1 MKIFSR
7 AFSFLR
13 QEVAPPWNDILPVR
27 GDLFGMERL
36 EQHGRT
42 LAAAQPVTL
51 SPPNVTSLH
60 HRLNDN
66 AKVLLAAYRASAHEL
81 EEGGNVVPA
90 AEWLL
95 DNYHLVAAQIREIR
109 EDLPPRYYRQL
120 PKLSQGPFVGYPRVF
135 GLVWAFIA
143 HTDSHVDPD
152 ALRRFI
158 MAYQEVQPLTIG
170 ELWAVA
176 ITLRIVLIE
185 NLRRLADQ
193 MTVGRRDR
201 ADAERVANNLLRA
214 DDVRADLDHEIANNK
229 LSSYNLA
236 SYDNNVPLSET
247 FAAQL
252 VKRLRDQDPRTT
264 PALGWLEQRLKQQG
278 SSTEEVVQRAQQ
290 RLGISNVTVR
300 NIITSMRLISDIDW
314 AVFFESVSLVDA
326 RLRDGSEFAAMDFST
341 RNLYRSAIEQLAR
354 QAPCSELDITEKAL
368 LLAQQA
374 PVPPQSDDLHERKRE
389 PGYYLIAE
397 GRPQLEEVI
406 GFRPALLLRFN
417 RFTLR
422 IGMAGYAGAIGF
434 FTALLLVGAGA
445 VLSSSSVSN
454 LWLLLIGLISII
466 PLSEVAMT
474 WVNRLITWLFGA
486 APLAGL
492 ELLQGVPPNCRTLVV
507 VPTLL
512 SSEQD
517 ILQQV
522 EQLEVHYLSC
532 GQGDITFALLTDGV
546 DAETEMLAGDQHILM
561 QALLAIRQLNER
573 YGAGP
578 AGDRFLLLHRRRL
591 FNASEE
597 VWMGWERKRGKL
609 HELNR
614 LLRGATDTSF
624 IPIASHPVQVPAN
637 VRYVIT
643 LDADTRLPRDTALKL
658 IGKMAHPLNQPR
670 WDCSGQRI
678 VAGYAILQPRIT
690 PSLPAG
696 NDASL
701 YQRIFSAP
709 GGINPYEAAVSDVYQ
724 DLFGE
729 GSYTGK
735 GIYDVDA
742 FERALQG
749 RIPENRLLSHDLFEG
764 IYARAGL
771 ASDVELVEAFPSR
784 YDVIVKRQHRWT
796 RGDWQLLPWIL
807 GRVRIAS
814 GAKVR
819 LPAVGRWKMI
829 DNLRRSLFAPS
840 LLLMLICCAALPL
853 AVAWKGVVIV
863 LLILAFPACLPALW
877 DAVSRCQRGVTR
889 QQPLSQSH
897 PFRHLCSDLKL
908 AFMQVFL
915 SLAFL
920 ADHSWRALD
929 ALVRTLVRLTITRRH
944 LLEWTTAAQSGS
956 RPRLTLAGFYHQMMG
971 GLLLGVAA
979 VGWGCLVSPQNWPL
993 WLPLGMLWL
1002 AAPALALWTSRE
1014 RKTFHQENINEA
1026 DKQALRL
1033 IARRTWRFF
1042 ETFVTEDEH
1051 HLPPDNFQERPKPVV
1066 AHRTSP
1072 TNIGLYLLSTVAARD
1087 FGWIGLSEVLDRI
1100 SATLATMDRLPRF
1113 KGHFFNWYDTQD
1125 LQTLHPAYVSSVDS
1139 GNLAGN
1145 LIVLANACELWQEEK
1160 RLQDIREP
1168 LSDHLQLIRESLSL
1182 CSETRDETS
1191 LLRSLAKIEALLNGK
1206 LAPER
1211 LLPAVILQVD
1221 QLLQRTYTLLPYSD
1235 EGSSAEPIFW
1245 INATRAMLL
1254 AHECE
1259 HQCSAVEHD
1268 ALIERLAGLALRSR
1282 KMAMEMDFA
1291 FLIDPERKL
1300 LSIGY
1305 LMSENQLDVSCYD
1318 LLASEA
1324 RLASLFAIAKGDV
1337 STRHWFRLGR
1347 SAVRTGQGSALMS
1360 WSGSMFEY
1368 LMPSLV
1374 MRAPIGSLLEQTT
1387 RAIVAQQ
1394 QVYGRALS
1402 VPWGISESAYNARD
1416 IDFTYQYS
1424 NFGVPGLGLKRG
1436 LADNLVVA
1444 PYATGLATMVD
1455 PLAACRNYARL
1466 AAMGASGR
1474 YGFYEALDFTPS
1486 RLPDNEKFAIVYSF
1500 MAHHQGMTLVAIA
1513 NTLHNGNM
1521 RRRFHREP
1529 VIQSCELLL
1538 QESLPVHVALAEPQ
1552 TEDVKVGG
1560 GERRN
1565 ETAML
1570 RRFSASPTGA
1580 PITHLL
1586 SNGRYAVMLTAT
1598 GSGYSHWRE
1607 LAITRWR
1614 EDSTRDAWGS
1624 FVLLRDMRSNR
1635 IWSAGEQRE
1644 LSESVGNLPVSSGM
1658 IGSIGVPVHR
1668 YEVVFGEDHASYIR
1682 HERSL
1687 TTTLDVL
1694 VSGESD
1700 GEVRRVTLTNSGRR
1714 RRDIELTSYAEIVL
1728 APPSADIAHT
1738 AFSRMFVQTEY
1749 LDEFSALIATR
1760 RPRTP
1765 DEPPVW
1771 AAHFAVLEGAI
1782 GSKMQYESDRARFIG
1797 HGKSVMTADAIL
1809 GHQSLSNTTGT
1820 VLDPIFSL
1828 RQQVKIPAGKTVRLA
1843 FWTVV
1848 ATSREELIDL
1858 IDKHHDR
1865 SAYERDKTF
1874 AWTQAQVQLRHLG
1887 VKSEEAADFQRLAAP
1902 VIYTDPRFRAPPE
1915 SIVDGAGGQ
1924 SGLWSMSISGDL
1936 PIVLLRI
1943 DDIDDMAQV
1952 HQLLR
1957 AHEYWRMKLL
1967 NVDLVIVNERS
1978 SSYIQ
1983 DLQIAIETA
1992 IRSSQSR
1999 PRLGGASTRGE
2010 VFALRADLMSK
2021 ESRALLLSI
2030 ARVSLI
2036 ARRGPISNQLALIPY
2051 SPSEIRSVSPT
2062 PPKSLP
2068 DKTPRPEGLEFFNG
2082 IGGFDRQ
2089 GREYVTVLDAEHTT
2103 PAPWINVI
2111 ANPTFGFQVSAQGS
2125 GYSWAENSRENQ
2137 LTPWGNDAVI
2147 DPGGEALYIRDDTSG
2162 VLWTPTVWP
2171 INDNGRYVA
2180 RHGFGYSRFTH
2191 NANDVESELLQYVPL
2206 IDPIKISRLRLR
2218 NTSTQPRQ
2226 LTITAY
2232 AEWVLG
2238 TSRSAS
2244 APYLLS
2250 HVDSQTGAVLV
2261 RNPWSGSFPGRIG
2274 FADLSGGQ
2282 SSLTAD
2288 RTEFL
2293 GRNGH
2298 MRAPAALAKTT
2309 RLSGN
2314 TAAGL
2319 DPCCALQTTVSIAP
2333 GEQVEIVWFIGQ
2345 ETSVERVRN
2354 LIEKYR
2360 QIDLDQVLREVEA
2373 HWDAVTGAI
2382 SVKTPD
2388 RSMDI
2393 MLNGWLLYQTL
2404 SCRIQ
2409 ARCGFYQASGAYGFR
2424 DQLQD
2429 GMALTFSR
2437 PQATRQHLLR
2447 AAGRQFAEG
2456 DVQHWWLPHSGAGV
2470 RTHISDDRV
2479 WLAFATATYVQV
2491 SQDYDVLTEQIGF
2504 LDGPPVAEGEH
2515 DAFFQPMPSA
2525 QTATLFEHC
2534 ARGLDQCLQLTGE
2547 HGLPLI
2553 GGGDW
2558 NDGMNRVGEGGKGE
2572 SVWLGWL
2579 LIHTIER
2586 FAPLADSHDEVRAAR
2601 WRAHAE
2607 SVRAAIEH
2615 SAWDGAWYRRA
2626 TFDDGSWLG
2635 SRINDECAIDS
2646 IAQSWAVLSG
2656 AADAERAETAMA
2668 SLEKHLIR
2676 HEDGLALL
2684 FTPPFDRTVK
2694 DPGYIKGYP
2703 PGLRENGGQYT
2714 HAAMWSVLAFA
2725 QLGKGNKAAEL
2736 FALINPINHGSTPEK
2751 IARYRVE
2758 PYVMAADVYS
2768 VAPHVGRG
2776 GWTWYTGSSGWMYRA
2791 GLEGVLGIGREGN
2804 LLVLCPCIPD
2814 YWPGFEAKVTLGE
2827 SHYLISVVNDNHR
2840 CQGLS
2845 RVTLDEVE
2853 IALDAEQ
2860 KQIKIE
2866 LTEGQHYLQIM
2877 L

>member
-1 MKIFSR
+1 MKIFPR
-7 AFSFLR
+7 AFIFSR
-13 QEVAPPWNDILPVR
+13 KASPPWNDILPVR
-27 GDLFGMERL
+27 GELFGMERL

-51 SPPNVTSLH
+51 SPPAVMFLH

-66 AKVLLAAYRASAHEL
+66 AKVLLAAYRASAAEL
-81 EEGGNVVPA
+81 ENGGSVVPA

-109 EDLPPRYYRQL
+109 EDLPPRYYQQL

-143 HTDSHVDPD
+143 HTDSHVDPE

-158 MAYQEVQPLTIG
+158 MAYQGVQPLTIG

-193 MTVGRRDR
+193 MTVGRQAR
-201 ADAERVANNLLRA
+201 AEAELAANRLLQA
-214 DDVRADLDHEIANNK
+214 GDGQAALAKEIARHH
-229 LSSYNLA
+229 
-236 SYDNNVPLSET
+236 DGPLSET

-264 PALGWLEQRLKQQG
+264 PALGWLEHRLNQQG
-278 SSTEEVVQRAQQ
+278 SSTEKVVQNAQQ
-290 RLGISNVTVR
+290 RLGVSNVTVR

-314 AVFFESVSLVDA
+314 ATFFESVSLVDA
-326 RLRDGSEFAAMDFST
+326 RLRAGSAFAQMDFTT
-341 RNLYRSAIEQLAR
+341 RNRYRSAIEQLAR
-354 QAPCSELDITEKAL
+354 QAPRSELDIAEKAL
-368 LLAQQA
+368 SLAQGEPDSPSA
-374 PVPPQSDDLHERKRE
+374 GELDDRKRE

-397 GRPQLEEVI
+397 GRPRLETEI
-406 GFRPALLLRFN
+406 GFRPKPLLRFN
-417 RFTLR
+417 RLTLR
-422 IGMAGYAGAIGF
+422 AGLAGYVGAIGF
-434 FTALLLVGAGA
+434 FTALLLAA
-445 VLSSSSVSN
+445 ALSALSSSAVSGV
-454 LWLLLIGLISII
+454 WLLFIGFICLI
-466 PLSEVAMT
+466 PFSEVAT
-474 WVNRLITWLFGA
+474 AWVNRLTASLFGA
-486 APLAGL
+486 APLPGL
-492 ELLQGVPPNCRTLVV
+492 ELLQGVPTHCRTMVV
-507 VPTLL
+507 IPTLL

-522 EQLEVHYLSC
+522 EQLEVHYLS
-532 GQGDITFALLTDGV
+532 GGLGDITFALLADGV
-546 DAETEMLAGDQHILM
+546 DADSEILAGDGQLLTR
-561 QALLAIRQLNER
+561 ASLAIQLLNHR
-573 YGAGP
+573 YGAGA

-591 FNASEE
+591 FNAAEN

-614 LLRGATDTSF
+614 LLRGAADTSI
-624 IPIASHPVQVPAN
+624 IPVDGVAVQVPAD

-643 LDADTRLPRDTALKL
+643 LDADTRLPRDAALKL

-670 WDCSGQRI
+670 WDAGGERI

-696 NDASL
+696 HEGSR

-709 GGINPYEAAVSDVYQ
+709 GGINPYEASVSDVYQ

-742 FERALQG
+742 FERALQD
-749 RIPENRLLSHDLFEG
+749 RIPENTLLSHDLFEG
-764 IYARAGL
+764 VYARAGL

-807 GRVRIAS
+807 GLARA
-814 GAKVR
+814 GAGKAAR
-819 LPAVGRWKMI
+819 LSALGRWKMI
-829 DNLRRSLFAPS
+829 DNLRRSLLAPS
-840 LLLMLICCAALPL
+840 LLLLLFFCGALPL
-853 AVAWKGVVIV
+853 ALAWKGLVMV
-863 LLILAFPACLPALW
+863 LLVLAFPACLPAFW
-877 DAVSRCQRGVTR
+877 DVISRCWRGLTR
-889 QQPLSQSH
+889 EQPLKQSH
-897 PFRHLCSDLKL
+897 PFRHLFSDLKL

-920 ADHSWRALD
+920 ADHSWRSLD
-929 ALVRTLVRLTITRRH
+929 ALIRTMVRLTITRRR
-944 LLEWTTAAQSGS
+944 LLEWTTAAQSGR
-956 RPRLTLAGFYHQMMG
+956 RPRLTLTGFYRQMLG
-971 GLLLGVAA
+971 GLLLGAAA
-979 VGWGCLVSPQNWPL
+979 VGGSLAAAPGNWPL
-993 WLPLGMLWL
+993 WLPLALLWL
-1002 AAPALALWTSRE
+1002 AAPALALWVSRE
-1014 RKTFHQENINEA
+1014 RAITRQENIAAA
-1026 DKQALRL
+1026 DKRALRL
-1033 IARRTWRFF
+1033 TARRTWRFF

-1051 HLPPDNFQERPKPVV
+1051 HLPPDNFQEQPKPVI

-1072 TNIGLYLLSTVAARD
+1072 TNIGLYMLSTVAARD
-1087 FGWIGLSEVLDRI
+1087 FGWIGIVDVLERLE
-1100 SATLATMDRLPRF
+1100 ATLTTMERLQRF
-1113 KGHFFNWYDTQD
+1113 RGHFLNWYDTRD
-1125 LQTLHPAYVSSVDS
+1125 LQTLQPAYVSSVDS

-1145 LIVLANACELWQEEK
+1145 LIVLANACELWLEEGGE
-1160 RLQDIREP
+1160 QDIREP
-1168 LSDHLQLIRESLSL
+1168 LADHLQLIRESLFL
-1182 CSETRDETS
+1182 HRETQGEPA
-1191 LLRSLAKIEALLNGK
+1191 LLQRLGKIDALLNSD
-1206 LAPER
+1206 LPPER
-1211 LLPAVILQVD
+1211 LLAESALQAD
-1221 QLLQRTYTLLPYSD
+1221 QLLRLADGLLPRAED
-1235 EGSSAEPIFW
+1235 GAVAEPLFW
-1245 INATRAMLL
+1245 INAARQMLA
-1254 AHECE
+1254 AHKN
-1259 HQCSAVEHD
+1259 QQGVSTA
-1268 ALIERLAGLALRSR
+1268 LAGRLQALASRSR
-1282 KMAMEMDFA
+1282 KMALDMDFA

-1305 LMSENQLDVSCYD
+1305 LMAENQLDVSCYD

-1337 STRHWFRLGR
+1337 GTRHWFRLGR
-1347 SAVRTGQGSALMS
+1347 AAVLTGRGAALMS

-1374 MRAPIGSLLEQTT
+1374 MQAPVGSLLEQTT
-1387 RAIVAQQ
+1387 RLIVAHQQ
-1394 QVYGRALS
+1394 AYGRSAS

-1416 IDFTYQYS
+1416 MDFTYQYS

-1455 PLAACRNYARL
+1455 PLAACRNYERL
-1466 AAMGASGR
+1466 AGMGASGR

-1486 RLPDNEKFAIVYSF
+1486 RLPENKKVAIVYSF

-1513 NTLHNGNM
+1513 NALHDGDM

-1529 VIQSCELLL
+1529 MIQSCELLL
-1538 QESLPVHVALAEPQ
+1538 QESLPAHVAIAEPQ
-1552 TEDVKVGG
+1552 PDDVKASG
-1560 GERRN
+1560 GESRN
-1565 ETAML
+1565 ETAAL
-1570 RRFSASPTGA
+1570 RRFSATPAGA
-1580 PITHLL
+1580 PVTHLL
-1586 SNGRYAVMLTAT
+1586 SNGRYAVMLTT
-1598 GSGYSHWRE
+1598 SGSGYSRWGE
-1607 LAITRWR
+1607 LAVTRWQ
-1614 EDSTRDAWGS
+1614 EDTTRDSSGS
-1624 FVLLRDMRSNR
+1624 FILLRDMRSGR
-1635 IWSAGEQRE
+1635 IWSAGEQGQ
-1644 LSESVGNLPVSSGM
+1644 LSESAGNLPAPSALISSK
-1658 IGSIGVPVHR
+1658 IGVAAHR
-1668 YEVVFGEDHASYIR
+1668 YDVIFGEDHASFIR
-1682 HERSL
+1682 HERTL

-1700 GEVRRVTLTNSGRR
+1700 GEVRRITLTNSGRR
-1714 RRDIELTSYAEIVL
+1714 RRDIELTSYAEVVL
-1728 APPSADIAHT
+1728 ATPAADSAHT

-1749 LDEFSALIATR
+1749 LDEISTLTATR
-1760 RPRTP
+1760 RPRSP
-1765 DEPPVW
+1765 DEQPVW
-1771 AAHFAVLEGAI
+1771 AAHFVVLEGAI
-1782 GSKMQYESDRARFIG
+1782 GSKMQYESDRSRFIG
-1797 HGKSVMTADAIL
+1797 RGKSVMTADAIL
-1809 GHQSLSNTTGT
+1809 GHQGLSNTAGT

-1828 RQQVKIPAGKTVRLA
+1828 RQQVRIPAGKTVRLA

-1848 ATSREELIDL
+1848 AASRDELIDV

-1902 VIYTDPRFRAPPE
+1902 ILYADPRFRAPPE
-1915 SIVDGAGGQ
+1915 SIVNGAGMQ
-1924 SGLWSMSISGDL
+1924 SGLWPLSISGDL

-1943 DDIDDMAQV
+1943 DDIEDMAQV

-1957 AHEYWRMKLL
+1957 AHEYWRLKLL

-1999 PRLGGASTRGE
+1999 PRLEGASTRGE
-2010 VFALRADLMSK
+2010 VFALRADLMST
-2021 ESRALLLSI
+2021 EARALLLSV
-2030 ARVSLI
+2030 ARVSLM
-2036 ARRGPISNQLALIPY
+2036 ARRGPISNQLALIPH
-2051 SPSEIRSVSPT
+2051 SPPRTRPPHTLQPSE
-2062 PPKSLP
+2062 P
-2068 DKTPRPEGLEFFNG
+2068 DKAPPPEMLEFFNG
-2082 IGGFDRQ
+2082 IGGFARQ
-2089 GREYVTVLDAEHTT
+2089 GREYVMRLDAGHAT

-2125 GYSWAENSRENQ
+2125 GYTWAENSRENQ
-2137 LTPWGNDAVI
+2137 LTPWGNDAVV
-2147 DPGGEALYIRDDTSG
+2147 DPGGEALYVQDDVSG
-2162 VLWTPTVWP
+2162 VLWTPTAWP
-2171 INDNGRYVA
+2171 INDGGCYIA

-2191 NANDVESELLQYVPL
+2191 HANGIELELLQFVPL
-2206 IDPIKISRLRLR
+2206 VDPLKISRLRLH
-2218 NTSTQPRQ
+2218 NTSLQTRQ
-2226 LTITAY
+2226 LTITGY

-2238 TSRSAS
+2238 TSRSGS

-2250 HVDSQTGAVLV
+2250 RVDAQTGAMLV
-2261 RNPWSGSFPGRIG
+2261 GNPWSGAFPGRVG
-2274 FADLSGGQ
+2274 FADLGGWQ
-2282 SSLTAD
+2282 SSYTAD

-2298 MRAPAALAKTT
+2298 MRAPAALLEGV

-2314 TAAGL
+2314 TAAGY
-2319 DPCCALQTTVSIAP
+2319 DPCSALQTHVTIAP
-2333 GEQVEIVWFIGQ
+2333 GEQLDIVWFIGQ
-2345 ETSVERVRN
+2345 EASAAQAGK

-2360 QIDLDQVLREVEA
+2360 EIDLEQVLAKVEA
-2373 HWDAVTGAI
+2373 HWAAVTGAI
-2382 SVKTPD
+2382 QVKTPD
-2388 RSMDI
+2388 RAMDI

-2437 PQATRQHLLR
+2437 PQETRRHLLR

-2479 WLAFATATYVQV
+2479 WLAFATATYVQT
-2491 SQDYDVLTEQIGF
+2491 SQDYAVLAEPIAF
-2504 LDGPPVAEGEH
+2504 LEGPPVAPGEH

-2525 QTATLFEHC
+2525 ESASLFEHC
-2534 ARGLDQCLQLTGE
+2534 ARGLDQCLLLTGAN
-2547 HGLPLI
+2547 GLPLI

-2579 LIHTIER
+2579 LIRTIAI
-2586 FAPLADSHDEVRAAR
+2586 FAPLADTRDAPRAAR
-2601 WRAHAE
+2601 WRRHAE
-2607 SVRAAIEH
+2607 SVRQAIELT
-2615 SAWDGAWYRRA
+2615 AWDGAWYRRA

-2635 SRINDECAIDS
+2635 SHINDECAIDS

-2656 AADAERAETAMA
+2656 AADPQRAETAMA
-2668 SLEKHLIR
+2668 SLDEHLIR
-2676 HEDGLALL
+2676 RHDALALL
-2684 FTPPFDRTVK
+2684 FTPPFDRTAR

-2725 QLGKGNKAAEL
+2725 RLGQGNKAGEL
-2736 FALINPINHGSTPEK
+2736 FALLNPINHGSTPEQVA
-2751 IARYRVE
+2751 IYRVE
-2758 PYVMAADVYS
+2758 PYVIAADVYS
-2768 VAPHVGRG
+2768 VMPHAGRG
-2776 GWTWYTGSSGWMYRA
+2776 GWTWYTGSAGWMHRS
-2791 GLEGVLGIGREGN
+2791 GIEGILGISREGN
-2804 LLVLCPCIPD
+2804 QLLLSPCIPD
-2814 YWPGFEAKVTLGE
+2814 YWPGFEAEITLGAG
-2827 SHYLISVVNDNHR
+2827 HYLISVVNDNHR
-2840 CQGLS
+2840 CQGIS
-2845 RVTLDEVE
+2845 QATLDDRVIPADNEKVRVE
-2853 IALDAEQ
+2853 LAAGEHRIRLV
-2860 KQIKIE
+2860 
-2866 LTEGQHYLQIM
+2866 L
-2877 L
+2877 

>member
-1 MKIFSR
+1 MKIFPR
-7 AFSFLR
+7 ALIFLR
-13 QEVAPPWNDILPVR
+13 KTPPIWHDILPVR
-27 GDLFGMERL
+27 GELFGMERL

-42 LAAAQPVTL
+42 LAVAQPVTL
-51 SPPNVTSLH
+51 SPPTVMSLH

-66 AKVLLAAYRASAHEL
+66 AKVLLAAYRASAAEL
-81 EEGGNVVPA
+81 EKGGSVVPA

-109 EDLPPRYYRQL
+109 EDLPPRYYQQL

-143 HTDSHVDPD
+143 HTDSHVDPE

-158 MAYQEVQPLTIG
+158 MAYQGVQPLTIG

-193 MTVGRRDR
+193 MTAGREAR
-201 ADAERVANNLLRA
+201 AEAELAANNLLQA
-214 DDVRADLDHEIANNK
+214 DDGQAALAKEIARHTD
-229 LSSYNLA
+229 A
-236 SYDNNVPLSET
+236 PLSET

-264 PALGWLEQRLKQQG
+264 PALGWLEQRLNQQG
-278 SSTEEVVQRAQQ
+278 SSTDDVVQKAQQ
-290 RLGISNVTVR
+290 RLGVSNVTVR

-314 AVFFESVSLVDA
+314 ATFFERVSLVDA
-326 RLRDGSEFAAMDFST
+326 RLRDDSAFAQMDFIT

-354 QAPCSELDITEKAL
+354 QATCTELDIAEKAL
-368 LLAQQA
+368 WLAQN
-374 PVPPQSDDLHERKRE
+374 VPEAIPADGLDDRRRE

-397 GRPQLEEVI
+397 GRPQLEAVI
-406 GFRPALLLRFN
+406 GFRPRPLLRFN
-417 RFTLR
+417 RLTLR
-422 IGMAGYAGAIGF
+422 LGVAGYAGAIGF
-434 FTALLLVGAGA
+434 FTALLLAGA
-445 VLSSSSVSN
+445 LWVLSSLAVSTV
-454 LWLLLIGLISII
+454 WLTIIGLICLI
-466 PLSEVAMT
+466 PFSEVAT
-474 WVNRLITWLFGA
+474 AWVNRLVAWLFGA
-486 APLAGL
+486 APLPGL
-492 ELLQGVPPNCRTLVV
+492 EFLQGAPTHCRTMVV
-507 VPTLL
+507 IPTLL
-512 SSEQD
+512 SSERD

-522 EQLEVHYLSC
+522 EQLEVHYLSS
-532 GQGDITFALLTDGV
+532 GQGDMTFALLTDGV
-546 DAETEMLAGDQHILM
+546 DAETETLAGDSHMLT
-561 QALLAIRQLNER
+561 QASLAIQQLNRR
-573 YGAGP
+573 YGAGA

-591 FNASEE
+591 FNRSEN

-614 LLRGATDTSF
+614 LLRGAVDTSF
-624 IPIASHPVQVPAN
+624 IPVEGLAAGVPAD

-643 LDADTRLPRDTALKL
+643 LDADTRLPRDAALKL

-670 WDCSGQRI
+670 WDASGQRI

-696 NDASL
+696 HEGSL

-709 GGINPYEAAVSDVYQ
+709 GGINPYEASVSDVYQ

-742 FERALQG
+742 FERALQH
-749 RIPENRLLSHDLFEG
+749 RIPENSLLSHDLFEG
-764 IYARAGL
+764 IYARSGL

-807 GRVRIAS
+807 GLARTDSGKAARIS
-814 GAKVR
+814 
-819 LPAVGRWKMI
+819 AVGRWKMI
-829 DNLRRSLFAPS
+829 DNLRRALLAPS
-840 LLLMLICCAALPL
+840 LLLMLFSCGVLPL
-853 AVAWKGVVIV
+853 SLAWKGFAMV
-863 LLILAFPACLPALW
+863 LLVLAFPACLPALW
-877 DAVSRCQRGVTR
+877 DVFSRCWRGLTG
-889 QQPLSQSH
+889 QQPFNQSH
-897 PFRHLCSDLKL
+897 PFRHLFSDLKL

-920 ADHSWRALD
+920 ADHGWRALD
-929 ALVRTLVRLTITRRH
+929 ALIRTLIRLTITRRR
-944 LLEWTTAAQSGS
+944 LLEWTTAAQSGR
-956 RPRLTLAGFYHQMMG
+956 RPRLTLAGFYWQMLG
-971 GLLLGVAA
+971 GLLLSAA
-979 VGWGCLVSPQNWPL
+979 VAGCALVVSPANWPL
-993 WLPLGMLWL
+993 WLPLALLWL
-1002 AAPALALWTSRE
+1002 AAPALALWVSRV
-1014 RKTFHQENINEA
+1014 RPISRQENIDESN
-1026 DKQALRL
+1026 KLSLRL
-1033 IARRTWRFF
+1033 TARRTWRFF
-1042 ETFVTEDEH
+1042 ETFVTEQEH
-1051 HLPPDNFQERPKPVV
+1051 HLPPDNFQEQPKPVI

-1087 FGWIGLSEVLDRI
+1087 FGWLGIVNAIERLET
-1100 SATLATMDRLPRF
+1100 TLNTMDRLQRF
-1113 KGHFFNWYDTQD
+1113 KGHFLNWYDTRD
-1125 LQTLHPAYVSSVDS
+1125 LQTLLPAYVSSVDS

-1145 LIVLANACELWQEEK
+1145 LIVLANACELWQEARWE
-1160 RLQDIREP
+1160 QDIREP
-1168 LSDHLQLIRESLSL
+1168 LADHLQLIRESLPL
-1182 CSETRDETS
+1182 YQETQGDAV
-1191 LLRSLAKIEALLNGK
+1191 LLQRLGKLDALLHSK
-1206 LAPER
+1206 LSPER
-1211 LLPAVILQVD
+1211 LLSESVLQLD
-1221 QLLQRTYTLLPYSD
+1221 QLSQRANTLLPQCID
-1235 EGSSAEPIFW
+1235 DPLADPLFW
-1245 INATRAMLL
+1245 LNATRLMLMAHAKEQTCTVAEREALTLRLQAL
-1254 AHECE
+1254 A
-1259 HQCSAVEHD
+1259 V
-1268 ALIERLAGLALRSR
+1268 RSR

-1305 LMSENQLDVSCYD
+1305 LMAENQLDVSCYD

-1324 RLASLFAIAKGDV
+1324 RLASLFAIAKGDA

-1347 SAVRTGQGSALMS
+1347 AAVLTGRGAALMS

-1374 MRAPIGSLLEQTT
+1374 MRAPVGSLLEQTT
-1387 RAIVAQQ
+1387 RLIVAHQQ
-1394 QVYGRALS
+1394 AYGRALS

-1444 PYATGLATMVD
+1444 PYATGLATMID
-1455 PLAACRNYARL
+1455 PLAACQNYQRL
-1466 AAMGASGR
+1466 AGIGASGR

-1486 RLPDNEKFAIVYSF
+1486 RLPEGKKVAIVYSF

-1513 NTLHNGNM
+1513 NTLHDGNM
-1521 RRRFHREP
+1521 RSRFHREP
-1529 VIQSCELLL
+1529 MIQSCELLL
-1538 QESLPVHVALAEPQ
+1538 QESLPAHVAIAEPQ
-1552 TEDVKVGG
+1552 PDDVKAS
-1560 GERRN
+1560 GEENRN
-1565 ETAML
+1565 EAAAL
-1570 RRFSASPTGA
+1570 RRFSATPAGA

-1586 SNGRYAVMLTAT
+1586 SNGRYAVMLTTT
-1598 GSGYSHWRE
+1598 GSGYSRWRD
-1607 LAITRWR
+1607 LAVTRWQ
-1614 EDSTRDAWGS
+1614 EDATRDNWGS
-1624 FVLLRDMRSNR
+1624 FVLLRDSRSGR
-1635 IWSAGEQRE
+1635 IWSAGEQLQ
-1644 LSESVGNLPVSSGM
+1644 LSESAGNLPATSGIISSK
-1658 IGSIGVPVHR
+1658 IGVPMHR
-1668 YEVVFGEDHASYIR
+1668 YDVVFGEDHASFVR
-1682 HERSL
+1682 HERTL
-1687 TTTLDVL
+1687 TTRLDVL

-1714 RRDIELTSYAEIVL
+1714 KRDIELTSYAEIVL
-1728 APPSADIAHT
+1728 APPAADSAHT
-1738 AFSRMFVQTEY
+1738 AFSRLFVQTEY

-1760 RPRTP
+1760 RPRSP
-1765 DEPPVW
+1765 HEQPVW
-1771 AAHFAVLEGAI
+1771 AAHFVVLEGAI
-1782 GSKMQYESDRARFIG
+1782 GGKIQYESDRARFIG
-1797 HGKSVMTADAIL
+1797 YGKSVMTSDAIL
-1809 GHQSLSNTTGT
+1809 GHQPLSNTTGT

-1828 RQQVKIPAGKTVRLA
+1828 RQQVSVPAGKTIRLA

-1848 ATSREELIDL
+1848 AASREELIDV
-1858 IDKHHDR
+1858 IDKHRDR

-1887 VKSEEAADFQRLAAP
+1887 VKAEEAAEFQRLAAP
-1902 VIYTDPRFRAPPE
+1902 VLYADPRFRAPSE
-1915 SIVDGAGGQ
+1915 LIVNGAGVQ
-1924 SGLWSMSISGDL
+1924 SGLWPMSISGDL

-1957 AHEYWRMKLL
+1957 AHEYWRLKLL

-1999 PRLGGASTRGE
+1999 PRLGSASTRGE
-2010 VFALRADLMSK
+2010 VFALRADLMST
-2021 ESRALLLSI
+2021 ESRALLLSV
-2030 ARVSLI
+2030 ARVSLL
-2036 ARRGPISNQLALIPY
+2036 ARRGPLSHQLALIPY
-2051 SPSEIRSVSPT
+2051 SPPHARLPHLLKPSVPDRM
-2062 PPKSLP
+2062 PP
-2068 DKTPRPEGLEFFNG
+2068 PEELEFFNG
-2082 IGGFDRQ
+2082 IGGFARQ
-2089 GREYVTVLDAEHTT
+2089 GREYVTLLDAEHTT

-2125 GYSWAENSRENQ
+2125 GYTWAENSCENQ
-2137 LTPWGNDAVI
+2137 LTPWGNDAVG
-2147 DPGGEALYIRDDTSG
+2147 DPGGEALYVHDDVSG
-2162 VLWTPTVWP
+2162 VLWTPTAWP
-2171 INDNGRYVA
+2171 INDGGRYIA

-2191 NANDVESELLQYVPL
+2191 HANDIELTLLQFVPL
-2206 IDPIKISRLRLR
+2206 ADPIKISRLSLR
-2218 NTSTQPRQ
+2218 NTSMQTRQ
-2226 LTITAY
+2226 LTITGY

-2238 TSRSAS
+2238 ASRSGS
-2244 APYLLS
+2244 APYLLNQ
-2250 HVDSQTGAVLV
+2250 VDTQTGAMLV
-2261 RNPWSGSFPGRIG
+2261 SNPWSGSFPGRVG
-2274 FADLSGGQ
+2274 FADLSGWQ
-2282 SSLTAD
+2282 SSFTAD

-2298 MRAPAALAKTT
+2298 MRAPAALVEGR

-2314 TAAGL
+2314 TAAGY
-2319 DPCCALQTTVSIAP
+2319 DPCSALQTRISMEP
-2333 GEQVEIVWFIGQ
+2333 GEQVEIVWLIGQ
-2345 ETSVERVRN
+2345 DANVEQARN

-2360 QIDLDQVLREVEA
+2360 EIDLEQILSEVEA
-2373 HWDAVTGAI
+2373 HWQAVTGAI
-2382 SVKTPD
+2382 QVKTPD
-2388 RSMDI
+2388 RAMDI

-2429 GMALTFSR
+2429 GMAFTFSR
-2437 PQATRQHLLR
+2437 PQETRRHLLR

-2456 DVQHWWLPHSGAGV
+2456 DVQHWWLPHTGAGV

-2491 SQDYDVLTEQIGF
+2491 SQDDSVLAEPIGF
-2504 LDGPPVAEGEH
+2504 LDGPPVAPGEH

-2525 QTATLFEHC
+2525 ESASLFEHC
-2534 ARGLDQCLQLTGE
+2534 ARGLDQCLLLTGAN
-2547 HGLPLI
+2547 GLPLI

-2579 LIHTIER
+2579 LIRTIAI
-2586 FAPLADSHDEVRAAR
+2586 FAPLADTRDPTRASR

-2607 SVRAAIEH
+2607 SVRLAIEH

-2626 TFDDGSWLG
+2626 TFDDGVWLG
-2635 SRINDECAIDS
+2635 SRDSDECAIDA

-2656 AADAERAETAMA
+2656 AADPERAATAMA
-2668 SLEKHLIR
+2668 SLEEHLIR
-2676 HEDGLALL
+2676 RQDGLALL
-2684 FTPPFDRTVK
+2684 FTPPFDRTAH

-2725 QLGKGNKAAEL
+2725 QLGQGNKAGEL
-2736 FALINPINHGSTPEK
+2736 FALLNPINHGSTPQQVS
-2751 IARYRVE
+2751 RYRVE
-2758 PYVMAADVYS
+2758 PYVIAADVYS

-2776 GWTWYTGSSGWMYRA
+2776 GWTWYTGSAGWMYRS
-2791 GLEGVLGIGREGN
+2791 GIEGILGIRRQGN
-2804 LLVLCPCIPD
+2804 QLLLNPCIPD
-2814 YWPGFEAKVTLGE
+2814 YWPDFEAEIRLGE
-2827 SHYLISVVNDNHR
+2827 CHYFIRVVNDYHR
-2840 CQGLS
+2840 CRGISLA
-2845 RVTLDEVE
+2845 TLD
-2853 IALDAEQ
+2853 DAPIPIDEG
-2860 KQIKIE
+2860 KVNIE
-2866 LTEGQHYLQIM
+2866 LEKGDHHLALTL
-2877 L
+2877 

>member
-1 MKIFSR
+1 MKISPRAFIFSR
-7 AFSFLR
+7 KVS
-13 QEVAPPWNDILPVR
+13 PPWNDILPVR
-27 GDLFGMERL
+27 GELFGMERL

-51 SPPNVTSLH
+51 SPPAVMFLH

-66 AKVLLAAYRASAHEL
+66 AKVLLAAYRASAAEL
-81 EEGGNVVPA
+81 ENGGSVVPA

-109 EDLPPRYYRQL
+109 EDLPPRYYQQL

-143 HTDSHVDPD
+143 HTDSHVDPE

-158 MAYQEVQPLTIG
+158 MAYQGVQPLTIG

-193 MTVGRRDR
+193 MTAGRQAR
-201 ADAERVANNLLRA
+201 AEAELAANRLLQA
-214 DDVRADLDHEIANNK
+214 GDGQAALAQEIARHH
-229 LSSYNLA
+229 
-236 SYDNNVPLSET
+236 DGPLSET

-264 PALGWLEQRLKQQG
+264 PALGWLEHRLNQQG
-278 SSTEEVVQRAQQ
+278 SSTEKVVQNAQQ
-290 RLGISNVTVR
+290 RLGVSNVTVR

-314 AVFFESVSLVDA
+314 ATFFESVSLVDA
-326 RLRDGSEFAAMDFST
+326 RLRAGSAFAQMDFTT
-341 RNLYRSAIEQLAR
+341 RNRYRSAIEQLAR
-354 QAPCSELDITEKAL
+354 QAPCSELDIAEKSL
-368 LLAQQA
+368 SLAQEEPDSPSA
-374 PVPPQSDDLHERKRE
+374 GELDDRKRE

-397 GRPQLEEVI
+397 GRPRLEKEI
-406 GFRPALLLRFN
+406 GFRPKPLLRFN
-417 RFTLR
+417 RLTLR
-422 IGMAGYAGAIGF
+422 AGLAGYVGAIVF
-434 FTALLLVGAGA
+434 FTALLLAA
-445 VLSSSSVSN
+445 ALSVLSSSAVSGV
-454 LWLLLIGLISII
+454 WLLFIAFIGLI
-466 PLSEVAMT
+466 PFSEVAT
-474 WVNRLITWLFGA
+474 AWVNRLTASLFGA
-486 APLAGL
+486 APLPGL
-492 ELLQGVPPNCRTLVV
+492 ELLQGVPTHCRTMVV
-507 VPTLL
+507 IPTLL

-522 EQLEVHYLSC
+522 EQLEVHYLSG
-532 GQGDITFALLTDGV
+532 GQGDITFALLADGV
-546 DAETEMLAGDQHILM
+546 DADSETLAGDGLLLTR
-561 QALLAIRQLNER
+561 ASLAIRQLNQR
-573 YGAGP
+573 YDAGA

-591 FNASEE
+591 FNAAEN

-614 LLRGATDTSF
+614 LLRGAADTSF
-624 IPIASHPVQVPAN
+624 IPVDGVAVHVPAD

-643 LDADTRLPRDTALKL
+643 LDADTRLPRDAALKL

-670 WDCSGQRI
+670 WDAAGERI

-696 NDASL
+696 HEGSR

-709 GGINPYEAAVSDVYQ
+709 GGINPYEASVSDVYQ

-735 GIYDVDA
+735 GIYEVDA
-742 FERALQG
+742 FERALQD
-749 RIPENRLLSHDLFEG
+749 RIPENSLLSHDLFEG
-764 IYARAGL
+764 VYARAGL
-771 ASDVELVEAFPSR
+771 ASDVELVEAFPAR

-807 GRVRIAS
+807 GLAHA
-814 GAKVR
+814 GADKAAR
-819 LPAVGRWKMI
+819 LSALGRWKMI
-829 DNLRRSLFAPS
+829 DNLRRSLLAPS
-840 LLLMLICCAALPL
+840 LLLLLFFCGALPL
-853 AVAWKGVVIV
+853 ALAWKGLAMV
-863 LLILAFPACLPALW
+863 LLVLAFPACLPAFW
-877 DAVSRCQRGVTR
+877 DVISRCWRGLTR
-889 QQPLSQSH
+889 EQPLKQSH
-897 PFRHLCSDLKL
+897 PFRHLFSDLKL

-920 ADHSWRALD
+920 ADHSWRSLD
-929 ALVRTLVRLTITRRH
+929 ALIRTMVRLTITRRH
-944 LLEWTTAAQSGS
+944 LLEWTTAAQSGR
-956 RPRLTLAGFYHQMMG
+956 RPRLTLTGFYRQMVG
-971 GLLLGVAA
+971 GLLLSVAV
-979 VGWGCLVSPQNWPL
+979 VGCSLAAAPGNWPL
-993 WLPLGMLWL
+993 WLPLALLWL
-1002 AAPALALWTSRE
+1002 AAPALALWVSRE
-1014 RKTFHQENINEA
+1014 RGITRQENIAAA
-1026 DKQALRL
+1026 DKRGLRL
-1033 IARRTWRFF
+1033 TARRTWRFF

-1051 HLPPDNFQERPKPVV
+1051 HLPPDNFQEQPKPVI

-1072 TNIGLYLLSTVAARD
+1072 TNIGLYMLSTVAARD
-1087 FGWIGLSEVLDRI
+1087 FGWIGIADVLERLE
-1100 SATLATMDRLPRF
+1100 ATLTTMERLQRF
-1113 KGHFFNWYDTQD
+1113 RGHFLNWYDTRE
-1125 LQTLHPAYVSSVDS
+1125 LQTLLPAYVSSVDS

-1145 LIVLANACELWQEEK
+1145 LIVLANACELWLEEGGE
-1160 RLQDIREP
+1160 QDIREP
-1168 LSDHLQLIRESLSL
+1168 LADHLQLIRESLFL
-1182 CSETRDETS
+1182 HRETQGEPA
-1191 LLRSLAKIEALLNGK
+1191 LLQRLGKIDALLNSN
-1206 LAPER
+1206 LPPER
-1211 LLPAVILQVD
+1211 LLAESALQLD
-1221 QLLQRTYTLLPYSD
+1221 QLLRLAEGLLPHAGD
-1235 EGSSAEPIFW
+1235 GAVPEPLFW
-1245 INATRAMLL
+1245 INATRRMLAAHAGQQGGSAALNGRLQAL
-1254 AHECE
+1254 A
-1259 HQCSAVEHD
+1259 SRA
-1268 ALIERLAGLALRSR
+1268 R
-1282 KMAMEMDFA
+1282 KMALDMDFA

-1305 LMSENQLDVSCYD
+1305 LMAENQLDVSCYD

-1324 RLASLFAIAKGDV
+1324 RLASLFAIAKGDAA
-1337 STRHWFRLGR
+1337 TRHWFRLGR
-1347 SAVRTGQGSALMS
+1347 AAVLTGRGAALMS

-1374 MRAPIGSLLEQTT
+1374 MQAPVGSLLEQTT
-1387 RAIVAQQ
+1387 RLIVAHQQ
-1394 QVYGRALS
+1394 AYGRSVS

-1455 PLAACRNYARL
+1455 PLAACRNYERL
-1466 AAMGASGR
+1466 AEMGASGR

-1486 RLPDNEKFAIVYSF
+1486 RLPENKKVAIVYSF

-1513 NTLHNGNM
+1513 NALHDGDM

-1529 VIQSCELLL
+1529 MIQSCELLL
-1538 QESLPVHVALAEPQ
+1538 QESLPAHVAIAEPQ
-1552 TEDVKVGG
+1552 PDDVKASGS
-1560 GERRN
+1560 ESRN
-1565 ETAML
+1565 ETATL
-1570 RRFSASPTGA
+1570 RRFSATPAGA
-1580 PITHLL
+1580 PVTHLL
-1586 SNGRYAVMLTAT
+1586 SNGRYAVMLTT
-1598 GSGYSHWRE
+1598 SGSGYSRWGE
-1607 LAITRWR
+1607 LAVTRWQ
-1614 EDSTRDAWGS
+1614 EDTTRDSAGS
-1624 FVLLRDMRSNR
+1624 FILLRDMRSGR
-1635 IWSAGEQRE
+1635 IWSAGEQGQ
-1644 LSESVGNLPVSSGM
+1644 LSESAGNLPVPSGLISSK
-1658 IGSIGVPVHR
+1658 IGVAAHR
-1668 YEVVFGEDHASYIR
+1668 YDVIFGEDHASFIR
-1682 HERSL
+1682 HERTL

-1700 GEVRRVTLTNSGRR
+1700 GEVRRITLTNSGRR
-1714 RRDIELTSYAEIVL
+1714 RRDIELTSYAEVVL
-1728 APPSADIAHT
+1728 ATPAADSAHT

-1749 LDEFSALIATR
+1749 LDEISTLTATR
-1760 RPRTP
+1760 RPRSP
-1765 DEPPVW
+1765 DEQPVW
-1771 AAHFAVLEGAI
+1771 AAHFVVLEGGG
-1782 GSKMQYESDRARFIG
+1782 GSKMQYESDRSRFIG
-1797 HGKSVMTADAIL
+1797 RGKSVMTADAIL
-1809 GHQSLSNTTGT
+1809 GHKALSNTAGT

-1828 RQQVKIPAGKTVRLA
+1828 RQQVRIPAGKTVRLA

-1848 ATSREELIDL
+1848 AASRDELIDV

-1902 VIYTDPRFRAPPE
+1902 ILYADPRFRAPPE
-1915 SIVDGAGGQ
+1915 SIVNGAGMQ
-1924 SGLWSMSISGDL
+1924 SGLWPLSISGDL

-1957 AHEYWRMKLL
+1957 AHEYWRLKLL

-1999 PRLGGASTRGE
+1999 PRLEGASTRGE
-2010 VFALRADLMSK
+2010 VFALRADMMTT
-2021 ESRALLLSI
+2021 EARALLLSV
-2030 ARVSLI
+2030 ARVSLT
-2036 ARRGPISNQLALIPY
+2036 ARRGPISHQLALIPH
-2051 SPSEIRSVSPT
+2051 SPPGARPPRT
-2062 PPKSLP
+2062 PPPSVP
-2068 DKTPRPEGLEFFNG
+2068 HSAPQPEMLEFFNG
-2082 IGGFDRQ
+2082 IGGFARR
-2089 GREYVTVLDAEHTT
+2089 GREYVMRLDAGHAT

-2111 ANPTFGFQVSAQGS
+2111 ANPGFGFQVSAQGS
-2125 GYSWAENSRENQ
+2125 GYTWAENSRENQ
-2137 LTPWGNDAVI
+2137 LTPWGNDAVV
-2147 DPGGEALYIRDDTSG
+2147 DPGGEALYVRDDVSG
-2162 VLWTPTVWP
+2162 VLWTPTAWP
-2171 INDNGRYVA
+2171 INDGGCYIA

-2191 NANDVESELLQYVPL
+2191 HANDIELELLQFVPL
-2206 IDPIKISRLRLR
+2206 VDPLKISRLRLH
-2218 NTSTQPRQ
+2218 NTSLQTRQ
-2226 LTITAY
+2226 LTITGY

-2238 TSRSAS
+2238 TSRSGS

-2250 HVDSQTGAVLV
+2250 RVDAQTGAMLV
-2261 RNPWSGSFPGRIG
+2261 GNPWSGAFPGRVG
-2274 FADLSGGQ
+2274 FADLGGWQ
-2282 SSLTAD
+2282 SSYTAD

-2298 MRAPAALAKTT
+2298 MRAPAALLEGV

-2314 TAAGL
+2314 TAAGY
-2319 DPCCALQTTVSIAP
+2319 DPCSALQTHVTIAP
-2333 GEQVEIVWFIGQ
+2333 GEQLEIVWFIGQ
-2345 ETSVERVRN
+2345 EASAAQAGK

-2360 QIDLDQVLREVEA
+2360 EIDLEQVLAEVEA
-2373 HWDAVTGAI
+2373 HWAAVTGAVQ
-2382 SVKTPD
+2382 VKTPD
-2388 RSMDI
+2388 RAMDI

-2437 PQATRQHLLR
+2437 PQETRSHLLR

-2479 WLAFATATYVQV
+2479 WLAFATATYVQT
-2491 SQDYDVLTEQIGF
+2491 SQDYAVLAEPIAF
-2504 LDGPPVAEGEH
+2504 LEGPPVAPGEH

-2525 QTATLFEHC
+2525 ESASLFEHC
-2534 ARGLDQCLQLTGE
+2534 ARGLDQCLLLTGAN
-2547 HGLPLI
+2547 GLPLI

-2579 LIHTIER
+2579 LIRTIAI
-2586 FAPLADSHDEVRAAR
+2586 FAPLADTRDAPRAAR
-2601 WRAHAE
+2601 WRRHAE
-2607 SVRAAIEH
+2607 SVRQAIEQT
-2615 SAWDGAWYRRA
+2615 AWDGAWYRRA

-2635 SRINDECAIDS
+2635 SHTNEECAIDS

-2656 AADAERAETAMA
+2656 AADPQRAATAMA
-2668 SLEKHLIR
+2668 SLDEHLIR
-2676 HEDGLALL
+2676 RHDALALL
-2684 FTPPFDRTVK
+2684 FTPPFDRTAQ

-2725 QLGKGNKAAEL
+2725 RLGQGNKAGEL
-2736 FALINPINHGSTPEK
+2736 FALLNPINHGSTPEQAA
-2751 IARYRVE
+2751 IYRVE
-2758 PYVMAADVYS
+2758 PYVIAADVYS
-2768 VAPHVGRG
+2768 VMPHAGRG
-2776 GWTWYTGSSGWMYRA
+2776 GWTWYTGSAGWMHRA
-2791 GLEGVLGIGREGN
+2791 GIEGILGISREGN
-2804 LLVLCPCIPD
+2804 QLLLSPCIPD
-2814 YWPGFEAKVTLGE
+2814 YWPGFEAEITLGACR
-2827 SHYLISVVNDNHR
+2827 YLISVVNDNHR
-2840 CQGLS
+2840 CRGISQA
-2845 RVTLDEVE
+2845 TLDNKVIPADNDNVRVE
-2853 IALDAEQ
+2853 LAAGEHRIRLV
-2860 KQIKIE
+2860 
-2866 LTEGQHYLQIM
+2866 L
-2877 L
+2877 